1 MWQSSNYE
9 INPHATQTILNASGK
24 GVKHLSIRRQHL
36 LTQIDWTIS
45 STGET
50 SAGKSSLINL
60 LLNEQVL
67 PTGVLQNT
75 LTICEISYGA
85 KQEAVIHFGNKE
97 KTSLRLGDIK
107 SDTLKQFIEKP
118 TNDEDWCEKI
128 EIKTPNSL
136 LKVI

>member
-1 MWQSSNYE
+1 MLPKQFY
-9 INPHATQTILNASGK
+9 AGGK

-36 LTQIDWTIS
+36 LTKIGLTLS

-107 SDTLKQFIEKP
+107 SDTLKQYIQKP
-118 TNDEDWCEKI
+118 TNDKDWCEKI